1 VLSLVDAIERM
12 PAPCQK
18 CHPSP
23 TNNTACGGW
32 RRGQRG
38 SEQAQ
43 SPRKS
48 NVRFFYFLDPM
59 TMPLRLPLGI
69 GVMKR
74 GK

>member
-1 VLSLVDAIERM
+1 MLLVLVTGRRFPETHAICDACR
-12 PAPCQK
+12 A
-18 CHPSP
+18 SP
-23 TNNTACGGW
+23 L
-32 RRGQRG
+32 
-38 SEQAQ
+38 
-43 SPRKS
+43 